1 MFCHSRFFKQ
11 LADQRDAQ
19 VLKII
24 EVIIVSFLKTRTMRR

>member
-1 MFCHSRFFKQ
+1 MFCDSRFFKQ
-11 LADQRDAQ
+11 LADRRDAH